1 MRLTNS
7 NNTITFIKDNHLFF
21 DDYYNEPVDNLQNIL
36 LSKSI
41 NTDLTSIKYITFGIK
56 FNQLV
61 NNLPDSILGIKF
73 KYCFDQPVNNF
84 PQNLTSLEFGDS
96 FNQPINDLPNNLTFL
111 KFGNSFNQ
119 PIDNLPNGLT
129 YLEFGENFYQCV
141 DNLPTTLQILIF
153 FYEKRAY
160 EEHQPSGTANWSR
173 ISEPMLVFTDV
184 IKERNYTLN
193 NLPSN
198 LKQLQLNKN
207 YLKNKV
213 DNLPIFLSEL
223 RAPENLRNMIDK
235 IPFGCNLTYM

>member
-21 DDYYNEPVDNLQNIL
+21 DDFYNEPVDNLQNIL

-41 NTDLTSIKYITFGIK
+41 NIHLTSIKYITFGIK

-73 KYCFDQPVNNF
+73 KYYFNQPVNNLS
-84 PQNLTSLEFGDS
+84 QNLISLEFGDC

-111 KFGNSFNQ
+111 KFGNNFNQ

-129 YLEFGENFYQCV
+129 YLEFGEYFYQCV
-141 DNLPTTLQILIF
+141 DNLPTTLEILIF
-153 FYEKRAY
+153 GKSDFEKY
-160 EEHQPSGTANWSR
+160 QPSGTGNYSKLDTAVLFFVD
-173 ISEPMLVFTDV
+173 E
-184 IKERNYTLN
+184 IKERNYALN
-193 NLPSN
+193 NLPCN

-207 YLKNKV
+207 YLRNKV
-213 DNLPIFLSEL
+213 NNLPIFLSEL
-223 RAPENLRNMIDK
+223 SIPENLKNMIDK